1 MTNIDFGIGAQR
13 IQGDSGMAPARA
25 AQREQQAALFNLQ
38 AAALVGGSTLDAASE
53 QALGVILTQYDGSGD
68 TLVTGD
74 ITLFPE
80 DMRPG
85 LNDIFT
91 NLKSAGMIAGFSLD
105 FSTWSAVLTPAG
117 LLYFEDRQ
125 KTIKREGAPLK
136 KLTPDSAKLLLE
148 LVSSDEPAVFLRARF
163 ERSNDAAYKDISLM
177 LRELISEGYIRVPV
191 WKDDIPQY
199 VELDDA
205 ALAYAQYGAE
215 PPAFNPHIR
224 ELKLKDAADDS
235 ESPKRYDLFIAYAG
249 RDKSVYTD
257 EQYSSLSRLGVDI
270 LYDGSVLS
278 WGEDRKQK
286 IQDGAAAAEFSVL
299 VIPESLFGDDDW
311 TEKELSTLLRRKNKH
326 GQLTVIPLLHTATP
340 QDFIKKYPSL
350 SGVECLS
357 AADTSHD
364 GITILC
370 ARKLLQRL
378 KQM

>member
-1 MTNIDFGIGAQR
+1 MTNIDFNISASR
-13 IQGDSGMAPARA
+13 IQGEPSKGLAKA
-25 AQREQQAALFNLQ
+25 AQREQQAALFDLQ
-38 AAALVGGSTLDAASE
+38 AAALQGGVRLDAVSE
-53 QALGVILTQYDGSGD
+53 QALGIILKQYDGGE
-68 TLVTGD
+68 LVTGD
-74 ITLFPE
+74 IALFP
-80 DMRPG
+80 DSMQPG

-205 ALAYAQYGAE
+205 ALAYAEYGAE
-215 PPAFNPHIR
+215 PPAFNPYIR
-224 ELKLKDAADDS
+224 ELKLKDAADGS

-257 EQYSSLSRLGVDI
+257 ELYSSLSRLGVDI

-278 WGEDRKQK
+278 WGDDRKQK

-299 VIPESLFGDDDW
+299 VIPESLFGDDW
-311 TEKELSTLLRRKNKH
+311 TEKELSTLLRRKNRH

-350 SGVECLS
+350 SGVEYLS